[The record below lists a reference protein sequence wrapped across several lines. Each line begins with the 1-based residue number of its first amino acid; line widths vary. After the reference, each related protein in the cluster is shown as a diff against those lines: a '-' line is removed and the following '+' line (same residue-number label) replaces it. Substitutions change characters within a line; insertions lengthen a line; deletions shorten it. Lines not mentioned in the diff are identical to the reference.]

1 MRNGENRMLRATN
14 TGLTALERV
23 RDKTLPFE
31 LSNAGCL
38 EALTELP
45 YNIASRCMHFEGC

>member
-14 TGLTALERV
+14 TGLIAPESAV

-31 LSNAGCL
+31 LSDSL

-45 YNIASRCMHFEGC
+45 YNILE